1 MKKSV
6 VPFLSLVLFAFLFT
20 AAGVKADS
28 PLPGSW
34 SFNIPQA
41 PWEYSKGK
49 MIFEND
55 ADDKITGKI
64 KFDSG
69 REVRIAR
76 ISQTED
82 KYTFEVN
89 VEGTPVKTV
98 VTLKDNNMTGVV
110 ETYDGNIPFSAK
122 KEVPEN

>member
-20 AAGVKADS
+20 AASVKVES
-28 PLPGSW
+28 PLSGSW

-55 ADDKITGKI
+55 ADDKISGKI

-69 REVRIAR
+69 REVSIAK
-76 ISQTED
+76 ITQTED

-89 VEGTPVKTV
+89 VENTPVKTV

-122 KEVPEN
+122 KEVPEK

>member
-6 VPFLSLVLFAFLFT
+6 VPFLSIVLFTFIFMSSVA
-20 AAGVKADS
+20 KADS

-34 SFNIPQA
+34 NFNVPQA

-55 ADDKITGKI
+55 ADDKISGKI

-69 REVRIAR
+69 SEVRIAK
-76 ISQTED
+76 ITQSED
-82 KYTFEVN
+82 KFTFEVN
-89 VEGTPVKTV
+89 VEGNPVKTV
-98 VTLKDNNMTGVV
+98 VTLKDNEMTGFV

-122 KEVPEN
+122 KVVPES